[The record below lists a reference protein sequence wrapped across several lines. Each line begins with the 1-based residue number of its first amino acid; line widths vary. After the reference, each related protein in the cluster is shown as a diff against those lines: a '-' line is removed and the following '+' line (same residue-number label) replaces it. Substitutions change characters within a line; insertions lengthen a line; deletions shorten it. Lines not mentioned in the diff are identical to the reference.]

1 MWDNLVFWL
10 VAYWPQVVL
19 AIALGIVSYIAYRNR
34 LVISL
39 WLTDAITY
47 GLFGKAKRLAKQHPS
62 LIQGGWFH
70 NEDRLCNDYHKHYNR
85 FDNSVD
91 TYDKAK
97 QYLVN
102 ADEADREPMPI
113 WILFMLF
120 AILIIEAFGFS
131 YVFSGKAIPGASESV
146 QVYQGLGIAFFIAIV
161 MMIIT
166 HVAGVAYYR
175 NSKIKKIRTH
185 YNHER
190 KGNED
195 ATPNLAQGKQ
205 IALDNNNDD
214 IQCKQHYLKILNRT
228 SGVNDNVVENKTSY
242 WVALIAVVVVMI
254 LAFGVRTFVYEESK
268 TAETQGSQ
276 NYYSDAA
283 TLPND
288 VVEAQKEADTQ
299 GKNEMGA
306 SGDAASILTFVFL
319 SILFALIQG
328 VSVWISSH
336 WGFVGVSSKKAYK
349 LVKDFS
355 TREEFQRYYDGK
367 KNLIVRSAQNQLSTL
382 QQKMAQVFAE
392 EGTSSEVGKQIKNR
406 ENRTFLDFLK
416 LHDKKLEE
424 HKARTPGS
432 SPSAVSKSATNNSAS
447 DMTADFKNTAE
458 TVQVIKSDGE
468 NKANGENI
476 VVEPTIAISDKQSKV
491 VVPSELCGVEEASEI
506 LGVTKE
512 DVLAALESGDLKGKK
527 IGATYKI
534 KRADLDAYG
543 NW

>member
-10 VAYWPQVVL
+10 VAYWLQIVL
-19 AIALGIVSYIAYRNR
+19 AIALGIVSFITYKNR

-39 WLTDAITY
+39 WLTDSITY
-47 GLFGKAKRLAKQHPS
+47 GVFGKAKRLAKQHPS

-70 NEDRLCNDYHKHYNR
+70 NEDQLCADYRKHYEG
-85 FDNSVD
+85 FDKSVE
-91 TYDKAK
+91 TYGNAK
-97 QYLVN
+97 RYLVN
-102 ADEADREPMPI
+102 ADESGRKPMPI
-113 WILFMLF
+113 LVKVMLV
-120 AILIIEAFGFS
+120 AIVFVEAFGFS
-131 YVFSGKAIPGASESV
+131 YVFSGKAIPGASEST
-146 QVYQGLGIAFFIAIV
+146 QVYQGLGIAFLISLA
-161 MMIIT
+161 MLWIT
-166 HVAGVAYYR
+166 HVAGSAYYR
-175 NSKIKKIRTH
+175 NSKIKKIRAH
-185 YNHER
+185 YNQDWSG
-190 KGNED
+190 KDN
-195 ATPNLAQGKQ
+195 APNLRRLETG
-205 IALDNNNDD
+205 LNNNDHD
-214 IQCKQHYLKILNRT
+214 SESEPYLKMLNRT
-228 SGVNDNVVENKTSY
+228 SDVSHDVTENKKPY
-242 WVALIAVVVVMI
+242 WVALSAVVIVMI
-254 LAFGVRTFVYEESK
+254 VAFGVRTFVYEENK

-288 VVEAQKEADTQ
+288 VVETQKEADTQ
-299 GKNEMGA
+299 GKKEMGMA
-306 SGDAASILTFVFL
+306 GDAASILTFGFL

-328 VSVWISSH
+328 MSVWISFH
-336 WGFVGVSSKKAYK
+336 WGFVGVDSKEAYD
-349 LVKDFS
+349 LVKGFP
-355 TREEFQRYYDGK
+355 TKEEFQRYYDGK
-367 KNLIVRSAQNQLSTL
+367 KNHAIRSAQNQLSTL
-382 QQKMAQVFAE
+382 QQRMAQVFAE
-392 EGTSSEVGKQIKNR
+392 EGTSSEVGRQIKNR

-416 LHDKKLEE
+416 FHDEKLEE
-424 HKARTPGS
+424 HKARTQAGS
-432 SPSAVSKSATNNSAS
+432 YSSAVPKSAKSNSAS